1 MPRTKMTCCLLAL
14 ATGSMMGASAHSAAP
29 VEVYGYFCSAKTEQV
44 NFLERRAAGE
54 SEEVAA
60 NSVNKSSGKLAC
72 AYYMPAKAIP
82 SHTDTVMNEGIVYS
96 VQSYLFLPEKIE
108 RWTGNFFGSSQPR
121 KPAGQL

>member
-1 MPRTKMTCCLLAL
+1 MPTRTICLLLTL
-14 ATGSMMGASAHSAAP
+14 AAGLTMTAPARSAAP
-29 VEVYGYFCSAKTEQV
+29 VEVYGYFCSEKTEQV
-44 NFLERRAAGE
+44 VFLERRAAGE

-82 SHTDTVMNEGIVYS
+82 SHSDTVMNEGIVYS
-96 VQSYLFLPEKIE
+96 VQSYLFLPEKVE

-121 KPAGQL
+121 KPASQL